1 MIMHVVAFTQQLSKQ
16 FTYRINFSTMKKI
29 LVLAILS
36 VIVTTSCRKKLDT
49 TANIYV
55 KDENNA
61 SVSNAMVV
69 LYGTNTQG
77 TPQQV
82 AVFDTAY
89 TNLNGMATFN
99 FNDLYQLGQAGV
111 AVLDIDAK
119 KGNKAGAGI
128 IKIEAE
134 KLNEETVYIQP

>member
-1 MIMHVVAFTQQLSKQ
+1 MHVAAFTRLLWKQ
-16 FTYRINFSTMKKI
+16 YTYRINLLKMKNI
-29 LVLAILS
+29 IVLAVLALTVS
-36 VIVTTSCRKKLDT
+36 TSCRKKLDT
-49 TANIYV
+49 VANIYI

-99 FNDLYQLGQAGV
+99 YNELYQLGQAGV

-119 KGNKAGAGI
+119 KGNKSGAGI

-134 KLNEETVYIQP
+134 KVNEETVYIQP

>member
-1 MIMHVVAFTQQLSKQ
+1 MHVVAFTQQQLKL
-16 FTYRINFSTMKKI
+16 FTYRINMSTMKKI

-36 VIVTTSCRKKLDT
+36 VIATTSCRKKLDT

>member
-1 MIMHVVAFTQQLSKQ
+1 
-16 FTYRINFSTMKKI
+16 MKNI

-89 TNLNGMATFN
+89 TNLNGMASFN

>member
-1 MIMHVVAFTQQLSKQ
+1 MHVAAFTRLLWKQ
-16 FTYRINFSTMKKI
+16 YTYRINLLKMKKI
-29 LVLAILS
+29 IVLAVLAI
-36 VIVTTSCRKKLDT
+36 IVSTSCRKKLDT
-49 TANIYV
+49 VANIYI

-99 FNDLYQLGQAGV
+99 YNELYQLGQAGV

-119 KGNKAGAGI
+119 KGNKSGAGI

-134 KLNEETVYIQP
+134 KVNEETVYIQP